1 VGCAAILLQM
11 ENDLPSPATHFVYLL
26 RCANGTIYVGQ
37 THDLPARLARHL
49 SGMGARHTGQV
60 KPLEIIYT
68 EGPMPHQDAVTRERQ
83 IKRWSRAKKLALASG
98 DLARLRKLSK
108 SLPK

>member
-1 VGCAAILLQM
+1 MLMIMESELSTPAA
-11 ENDLPSPATHFVYLL
+11 HFVYLL

-37 THDLPARLARHL
+37 THDLPVRLARHL
-49 SGMGARHTGQV
+49 SGTGARPTGQV

-68 EGPMPHQDAVTRERQ
+68 EGPMAHQDAVTRERQ

-98 DLARLRKLSK
+98 NLDRLRKLSK
-108 SLPK
+108 SRPK